1 MSDKI
6 YISELPN
13 LLREWDWD
21 KNSVERLFPEQL
33 QYKSNKKVHWICEKG
48 HEWICTVDKR
58 TSGQNCPYCSNRR
71 VLVGFNDFQT
81 LFPKLAKEW
90 DYESNLGLK
99 PDQVVS
105 GSNKKVYWKCSQC
118 GNHWKASIQARTQ
131 RGSGCPKCARIKR
144 GQTRHLSNLEQKG
157 GITDQLLLR
166 EWNYEKNGDLTPQSV
181 TQGSN
186 QKVWWKCTKCSGEWQ
201 AKVLNR
207 ANGRGCPYCSN
218 HKILVG
224 KNDLATTHPQLVDE
238 WDYEKNGAITP
249 QSITYGS
256 GKKIWWKCPLG
267 HSYHATPLHRTNGNT
282 NCPICNSGRQTSFAE
297 QAFYYYIKKIYPDAI
312 NRYTEIFDNR
322 MELDIFIPSIR
333 LAIEYD
339 GVFWHKNINREKI
352 KYQYCKKNN
361 IKLIRIKEAQSDC
374 WDIADKMYHT
384 DNLDNRKNLQ
394 NLIIFVLQDIEL
406 WRGTFMFHHP
416 DVNLERDRAAILNL
430 YHTQRLEGSFEK
442 THPKLVEEWNYSKNG
457 TLLPSMFQA
466 GSDER
471 VWWICQTC
479 GNEWQASISHR
490 ASGTGCNVCYRKQ
503 NRGGS
508 HARARVIYQYSKGG
522 DFIKKWDCISSA
534 SIELKINS
542 SNISMCAKHTRP
554 YAGGFRWEYYY
565 ADRLAPTVKVNK
577 SRKGLWG
584 KPILQLD
591 DFGNI
596 IAEYVSL
603 NEASQKLSIDAT
615 SISKALNG
623 HIRKAGGY
631 VWKVKNSDYVD

>member
-21 KNSVERLFPEQL
+21 KNSVEGLFPEQL
-33 QYKSNKKVHWICEKG
+33 QHKSNKKAHWICEKG
-48 HEWICTVDKR
+48 HEWICTVGKR

-90 DYESNLGLK
+90 DYESNLELK
-99 PDQVVS
+99 PDQVIS
-105 GSNKKVYWKCSQC
+105 GSNKKVCWICSQC
-118 GNHWKASIQARTQ
+118 GNRWKASIQARTQ

-157 GITDQLLLR
+157 GIIDQLLLR

-181 TQGSN
+181 TRGSN

-207 ANGRGCPYCSN
+207 TNGRGCPYCSN

-224 KNDLATTHPQLVDE
+224 KNDLATTHPQLVNE

-267 HSYHATPLHRTNGNT
+267 HSYQATPLHRTNGNT

-297 QAFYYYIKKIYPDAI
+297 QAFYFYIKKIYPDAI

-384 DNLDNRKNLQ
+384 DNLDDRKNLQ

-406 WRGTFMFHHP
+406 WRGTFMFHYP
-416 DVNLERDRAAILNL
+416 DVNLERDRASILNL
-430 YHTQRLEGSFEK
+430 YHTQRLECSLEN

-508 HARARVIYQYSKGG
+508 HAGAREIYQYSKEG

-565 ADRLAPTVKVNK
+565 ADRLAPTIKVHK

-591 DFGNI
+591 NFGNI

-603 NEASQKLSIDAT
+603 NEASRKLNIDAT
-615 SISKALNG
+615 SISKVLNG

-631 VWKVKNSDYVD
+631 VWKVKNSD